1 MSGTRDLPAL
11 EDQLCFALYS
21 ASRAMTAAYR
31 PGLDLVGLTYSQYA
45 VMVLLW
51 EHGALTVHELCRRL
65 ELDSAT
71 LSPMLQ
77 RMDGRG
83 LVERRRTPEDQ
94 RVVLVSLTAVG
105 DELRDRAARVQA
117 EVEERTGLA
126 GGELVRLREELVG
139 LAERLRAATR

>member
-1 MSGTRDLPAL
+1 MSGTRDLPSL

-51 EHGALTVHELCRRL
+51 EHGSLTVHELCRRL
-65 ELDSAT
+65 QLDSAT

-77 RMDGRG
+77 RMDGHG
-83 LVERRRTPEDQ
+83 LVVRKRTPEDQ
-94 RVVLVSLTAVG
+94 RVVLVSLTSTG
-105 DELRDRAARVQA
+105 DELRDKAARVQA
-117 EVEERTGLA
+117 EVQERTGISN
-126 GGELVRLREELVG
+126 GELARLREELAG
-139 LAERLRAATR
+139 LTDRLRGLTR